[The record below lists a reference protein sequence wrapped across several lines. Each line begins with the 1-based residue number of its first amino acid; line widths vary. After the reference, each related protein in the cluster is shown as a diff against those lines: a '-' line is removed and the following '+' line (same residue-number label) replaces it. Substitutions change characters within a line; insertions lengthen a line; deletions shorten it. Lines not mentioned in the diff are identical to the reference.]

1 MKWTFV
7 LAVLTCNILFMSAS
21 YTMIIPFL
29 PMYLTNELGVDE
41 TMVSLWAGLAFSAAF
56 LVSAI
61 MGPIWGRLADRKGKR
76 LMAIR
81 ASLLLSISYFLGGMV
96 TSPEQLVLVRIFQ
109 GFAAGLWPMDLA
121 IMTLYAPPE
130 RLGFALGIMQGTL
143 TAGGIIGPL
152 LGGLLSEAFG
162 MRTSFYIGSLALLM
176 NFLAFTF
183 IIKEPPLPKDAA
195 PLSPEDM
202 TPSHLWHIPIL
213 RTMMIVSTLVQMV
226 VYILIPIITTYIEAL
241 AGDMEN
247 IIFVAGAVF
256 SLGGIAGAIAAPLWG
271 TFGARRGYFIA
282 MGLAMALAGVV
293 LSAQGIPNTLLPF
306 AVMQFVGG
314 LFLAG
319 VQPSLNAVIAQHTPP
334 QLKGSVF
341 GMLFSAQQIG
351 GFSGPLLG
359 GAVATCFGMHY
370 IFPTAGSIL
379 LLLSLFV
386 WWRYIMKEHTANAQ
400 T

>member
-241 AGDMEN
+241 TGDMEN

-341 GMLFSAQQIG
+341 GMLFSAQQVG

-359 GAVATCFGMHY
+359 GVVATYFGMHY
-370 IFPTAGSIL
+370 LFPAAGSIL
-379 LLLSLFV
+379 LFLSLFV

>member
-41 TMVSLWAGLAFSAAF
+41 TMVSIWAGLAFSAAF
-56 LVSAI
+56 LISAI

-162 MRTSFYIGSLALLM
+162 MRMSFYIGSLALFI

-226 VYILIPIITTYIEAL
+226 VYILIPVITTYIEAL

-256 SLGGIAGAIAAPLWG
+256 SLGGIAGAVAAPLWG
-271 TFGARRGYFIA
+271 TLGARRGYFVT

-306 AVMQFVGG
+306 SIMQFVGG

-341 GMLFSAQQIG
+341 GMLFSAQQVG

-359 GAVATCFGMHY
+359 GVVATYFGMHY
-370 IFPTAGSIL
+370 LFPAAGSIL
-379 LLLSLFV
+379 LFLSLFV

>member
-319 VQPSLNAVIAQHTPP
+319 VQPSLNAVIAQHTPS

-341 GMLFSAQQIG
+341 GMLFSAQQVG

-359 GAVATCFGMHY
+359 GVVATYFGMHY
-370 IFPTAGSIL
+370 LFPAAGSIL
-379 LLLSLFV
+379 LFLSLFV

>member
-29 PMYLTNELGVDE
+29 PMYLTNELGVNE
-41 TMVSLWAGLAFSAAF
+41 TMVSIWAGLAFSAAF
-56 LVSAI
+56 LISAI

-162 MRTSFYIGSLALLM
+162 MRMSFYIGSLALFM

-195 PLSPEDM
+195 PLSQEDM
-202 TPSHLWHIPIL
+202 KPSHLWHIPIL

-226 VYILIPIITTYIEAL
+226 VYILIPVITTYIEAL

-256 SLGGIAGAIAAPLWG
+256 SLGGIAGAVAAPLWG
-271 TFGARRGYFIA
+271 TLGARRGYFVT

-293 LSAQGIPNTLLPF
+293 LATQGIPNTLLPF
-306 AVMQFVGG
+306 SIMQFVGG

-386 WWRYIMKEHTANAQ
+386 WWRYIMKGHVQ
-400 T
+400 RQLQ

>member
-41 TMVSLWAGLAFSAAF
+41 TMVSIWAGLAFSAAF
-56 LVSAI
+56 LISAI

-162 MRTSFYIGSLALLM
+162 MRMSFYIGSLALFM

-183 IIKEPPLPKDAA
+183 IIKEPPLPKDAT
-195 PLSPEDM
+195 PLSQEDM
-202 TPSHLWHIPIL
+202 KPSHLWHIPIL
-213 RTMMIVSTLVQMV
+213 RTMMFVSTLVQMV
-226 VYILIPIITTYIEAL
+226 VYILIPVITTYIEAL

-256 SLGGIAGAIAAPLWG
+256 SLGGIAGAVAAPLWG
-271 TFGARRGYFIA
+271 TLGARRGYFVT

-293 LSAQGIPNTLLPF
+293 LAAQGIPNTLLPF
-306 AVMQFVGG
+306 SIMQFVGG

-386 WWRYIMKEHTANAQ
+386 WWRYIMKGHVQ
-400 T
+400 RQLQ

>member
-41 TMVSLWAGLAFSAAF
+41 TMVSIWAGLSFSAAF

-162 MRTSFYIGSLALLM
+162 MRMSFYIGSLALFM

-195 PLSPEDM
+195 PLSQEDM
-202 TPSHLWHIPIL
+202 KPSHLWHIPIL
-213 RTMMIVSTLVQMV
+213 RTMMIVSTLAQMTTF
-226 VYILIPIITTYIEAL
+226 ILMPVLTTYIKYL

-247 IIFVAGAVF
+247 IVLVAGIVF

-271 TFGARRGYFIA
+271 IFGARHSYFRA
-282 MGLAMALAGVV
+282 MCLAMFCAGTM
-293 LSAQGIPNTLLPF
+293 LTLQGIPDTLVPF
-306 AVMQFVGG
+306 AAMQFGVG

-319 VQPSLNAVIAQHTPP
+319 IQPSLNAVIAQHTPA

-341 GMLFSAQQIG
+341 GMLFAAQQVG
-351 GFSGPLLG
+351 GFTGPLLG
-359 GAVATCFGMHY
+359 GVVATYLGMHDL
-370 IFPTAGSIL
+370 FPMGGVL
-379 LLLSLFV
+379 LITLALFV
-386 WWRYIMKEHTANAQ
+386 WWRYIHKKNAI
-400 T
+400 

>member
-41 TMVSLWAGLAFSAAF
+41 TMVSIWAGLAFSAAF

-61 MGPIWGRLADRKGKR
+61 MGPVWGRLADRKGKR
-76 LMAIR
+76 LMAMR
-81 ASLLLSISYFLGGMV
+81 ASLLLSVSYFLGGMV
-96 TSPEQLVLVRIFQ
+96 TSPEQLVLVRVFQ

-162 MRTSFYIGSLALLM
+162 MRMSFYIGSFALFI

-195 PLSPEDM
+195 PLSQEDM
-202 TPSHLWHIPIL
+202 NPSHLWRIPIL
-213 RTMMIVSTLVQMV
+213 RTMMIVSSLVQMV
-226 VYILIPIITTYIEAL
+226 LYILISVITTYIEAL

-271 TFGARRGYFIA
+271 TLGARRGYFVT

-293 LSAQGIPNTLLPF
+293 LAAQGIPNTLLPF
-306 AVMQFVGG
+306 SIMQFAGG

-386 WWRYIMKEHTANAQ
+386 WWRYIMKGHVQ
-400 T
+400 RQLQ